1 MMLNPSNHYL
11 LATVLLAAMSTTG
24 LTGRLTRM
32 TTTVG
37 LTTLAVATLAASL
50 DTGFR
55 DNGVHIST

>member
-1 MMLNPSNHYL
+1 
-11 LATVLLAAMSTTG
+11 MSTTG

-37 LTTLAVATLAASL
+37 LAALAVATLAASL